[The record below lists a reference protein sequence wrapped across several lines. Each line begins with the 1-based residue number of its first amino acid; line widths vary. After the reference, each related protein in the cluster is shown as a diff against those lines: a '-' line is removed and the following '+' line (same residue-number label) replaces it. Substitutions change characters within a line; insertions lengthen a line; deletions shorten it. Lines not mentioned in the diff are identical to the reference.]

1 MRTLPRSHW
10 EPPRPLQQGRSCEVS
25 CPGCLVVF
33 GPSVHISPQALGTGA
48 ATALPG
54 TAAQPSPS
62 AEGFGEVRAQPAP
75 GEGAED
81 AAASPAPV
89 ELGTCEGGLGRA
101 LAPALGHSAT
111 KGPGSGPEAPR
122 PPAKLG
128 LWLPPRAS
136 SRPGHPKT
144 PSLPPHHSLGSCFNT
159 TFSSCSLEHLE
170 APADRDTGPGL
181 GH

>member
-33 GPSVHISPQALGTGA
+33 GPGVHISPQALGTGA

-75 GEGAED
+75 GEGSRGKARGPRTQLRPPHLW
-81 AAASPAPV
+81 SS
-89 ELGTCEGGLGRA
+89 
-101 LAPALGHSAT
+101 APAKAGWGRPSLQLWVTQPPKAPDQAPRRQDPQQSWVSGSRPALP
-111 KGPGSGPEAPR
+111 PGQGTPR
-122 PPAKLG
+122 PPLC
-128 LWLPPRAS
+128 LPI
-136 SRPGHPKT
+136 T
-144 PSLPPHHSLGSCFNT
+144 L
-159 TFSSCSLEHLE
+159 
-170 APADRDTGPGL
+170 
-181 GH
+181 